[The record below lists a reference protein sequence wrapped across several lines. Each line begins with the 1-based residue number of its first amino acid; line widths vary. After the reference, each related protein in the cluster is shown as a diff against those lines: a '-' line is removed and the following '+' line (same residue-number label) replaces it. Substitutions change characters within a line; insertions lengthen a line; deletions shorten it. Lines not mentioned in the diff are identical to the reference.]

1 MADDDYDDTMAYTYH
16 DLTIIRFALR
26 SSSSFVVLFL
36 SVVSLHRK
44 LHLTIF
50 HLLDHVPGKEIDDL

>member
-1 MADDDYDDTMAYTYH
+1 MADDDDYDDTMAYTYH

-36 SVVSLHRK
+36 SVHVSSL
-44 LHLTIF
+44 
-50 HLLDHVPGKEIDDL
+50 E